1 LIASMLGVLLSGG
14 VLLTIDRNLPASRQR
29 LMLQLAGAK
38 RLLCI
43 GESRVEAAWTQ
54 EDEPLDLIAVDAD
67 TGRAARAIS
76 NLAGAGLPEVAPDD
90 AAYIFFTS
98 GTTGTPKG
106 VLGCHK
112 GLSHFLQWQRETFGI
127 GPGDRAAQLT
137 GLSFDVVLRDI
148 FLPLVSGATLCLPEE
163 DFDLGANSMMAWLER
178 ESISLLHTVPT
189 LASSWLTNLTQQ
201 VSLCSLRRVFFAG
214 EPLPEALVRRWR
226 ETFPQAGEIVNLY
239 GPTETTLAKCFYR
252 IPSEPSPGV
261 QPVGHPLPQTQ
272 ALVLG
277 ANNQL
282 CGIGEI
288 GEIVIRTPFRSFGY
302 INASEENQR
311 RFVKNP
317 YRDDER
323 DVLYF
328 TGDRGR
334 YRLDGALE
342 ILGRL
347 DHQVKIRGMRVELGE
362 IEALIGQH
370 PAVAETLVVARED
383 PAGDKR
389 LVAYVVSKQEAAVS
403 ISDLRS
409 FLKERLPI
417 YMVPAVFVPLNALP
431 LTPNGK
437 VDRRALP
444 DPGKL
449 HLEPEVAYVA
459 PRSEVERTI
468 VSAWQ
473 EVLQIEKVG
482 VNDNFFDLGGHSL
495 LLIQLQSKLQ
505 EVLNRD
511 VSLIELFKYPTI
523 SSLAVYFSQEP
534 REGPREEISSQ
545 QSRDRATV
553 RRESA
558 MRQKHVRQEYR
569 AAKSLGGARDE

>member
-1 LIASMLGVLLSGG
+1 MLGVLLSGG

-43 GESRVEAAWTQ
+43 GDSRAEAAWAQ

-67 TGRAARAIS
+67 TGQAARAIS
-76 NLAGAGLPEVAPDD
+76 NPAVRGLPELAPDD

-98 GTTGTPKG
+98 GTTGIPKG

-148 FLPLVSGATLCLPEE
+148 FLPLISGATLCLPEE
-163 DFDLGANSMMAWLER
+163 GFDLGANSMMAWLDR
-178 ESISLLHTVPT
+178 ESVSLLHTVPT

-201 VSLCSLRRVFFAG
+201 VSLCSLRWVFFAG
-214 EPLPEALVRRWR
+214 EPLPEAVVRRWR

-277 ANNQL
+277 ENNQL

-288 GEIVIRTPFRSFGY
+288 GEIVMRTPFRSFGY
-302 INASEENQR
+302 INASEENQQ

-323 DVLYF
+323 DVLYY

-334 YRLDGALE
+334 YRLDGSLE

-362 IEALIGQH
+362 IEAVIGQH
-370 PAVAETLVVARED
+370 PAVVETVVVARENR
-383 PAGDKR
+383 AGDKQ
-389 LVAYVVSKQEAAVS
+389 LVAYVVPKQEAAVS

-409 FLKERLPI
+409 FLKEHLPI
-417 YMVPAVFVPLNALP
+417 YMVPAVFVLLDALP

-511 VSLIELFKYPTI
+511 VSLIEMFKYPTI
-523 SSLAVYFSQEP
+523 SSLATYFSQEQ
-534 REGPREEISSQ
+534 REQISSQ
-545 QSRDRATV
+545 PSSDRAIV

-558 MRQKHVRQEYR
+558 LRQKQLRQEYR
-569 AAKSLGGARDE
+569 ATKSLGGARNE